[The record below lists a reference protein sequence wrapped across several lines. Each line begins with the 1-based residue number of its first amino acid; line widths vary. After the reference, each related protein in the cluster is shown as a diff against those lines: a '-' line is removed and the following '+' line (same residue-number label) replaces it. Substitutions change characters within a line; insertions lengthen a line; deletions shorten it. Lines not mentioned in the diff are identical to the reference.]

1 MVKQGETL
9 IPLSRAAT
17 PEGISRGYGLAS
29 NHSSFSLSFF
39 QSPPSSECSSALQR
53 MNTCPTCSLGRTELR
68 PCKNFC
74 LDVMSS
80 CLDSH
85 IEIQEQWDK
94 LVGE

>member
-1 MVKQGETL
+1 MLCTGTACITL
-9 IPLSRAAT
+9 P
-17 PEGISRGYGLAS
+17 
-29 NHSSFSLSFF
+29 SFF

-74 LDVMSS
+74 LDVMNA

-94 LVGE
+94 FVGE

>member
-1 MVKQGETL
+1 
-9 IPLSRAAT
+9 
-17 PEGISRGYGLAS
+17 
-29 NHSSFSLSFF
+29 
-39 QSPPSSECSSALQR
+39 

-94 LVGE
+94 LVGELSIFRC